1 MISLQACNFIKKR
14 LQRKCFSV
22 NIANFLTAAFSIEH
36 LWWLLLKFRGTRKLN
51 AQKKAKYYSNLTL

>member
-14 LQRKCFSV
+14 LQHKCFSV
-22 NIANFLTAAFSIEH
+22 NIVNFLTAAFSIEH
-36 LWWLLLKFRGTRKLN
+36 LWWLLLKFRGTCKLN